1 VTDVFLKVPR
11 RSIAAPLLFGA
22 AALAAAPAAG
32 QALPPP
38 GSRILVLPFATDV
51 GAEAPEGAALWLGEA
66 AALLLTDELARLG
79 FGALPREERVLAFER
94 LGLPMSAVLTRATMI
109 RVGEL
114 IGASEVIFGEVSL
127 DDELTVTARTVHLA
141 PGRQLPDASDRASLS
156 EIFGLFRRV
165 ADRIAGG
172 ALPSAP
178 GEATD
183 QPDLSLEMFENYVK
197 GLVASTPATQR
208 RFLELAMAGA
218 PHDPRVLV
226 ALWEVYTAEGE
237 HELALA
243 VASAVRDDAPGAARA
258 RYFVALSLIELRRL
272 DGAFQTLDG
281 LDDGVPAAAV
291 ANALGVV
298 QLRRD
303 PPEPASA
310 ASYFARA
317 AEGAPGNTDY
327 LFNRGYAH
335 ARAGDAPSALYWLR
349 ETVRFDAAN
358 GDAHLVM
365 AIVLAGEGR
374 SAEAGREWE
383 LARLLGAVPASTT
396 AVPADVPDGM
406 ERLDPPTGATGAAS
420 AAAAGDDPAQRDQQ
434 AAAAFHLTQGRRL
447 LEAGRDREAMTAL
460 RRAIYLSP
468 YDDEPHLL
476 LGRLYHR
483 AGRLQ
488 EAIDELKVAIWSD
501 ETVEARLALG
511 EALLEH
517 GDEAAARS
525 EARRALALSPGSTE
539 AQDLLVRAGGG
550 VVPSTT
556 TPWRSRPTGRFS

>member
-1 VTDVFLKVPR
+1 MTDVFLKVPV
-11 RSIAAPLLFGA
+11 RSIAAPLLLVA
-22 AALAAAPAAG
+22 AALAAAPAAA
-32 QALPPP
+32 QAPPPP

-51 GAEAPEGAALWLGEA
+51 GAEAPEGASLWLGEA

-109 RVGEL
+109 RVGEI
-114 IGASEVIFGEVSL
+114 IGASEVIFGEASL
-127 DDELTVTARTVHLA
+127 HDELTITARTVHLA
-141 PGRQLPDASDRASLS
+141 PGRQLPDVSDRASLG
-156 EIFGLFRRV
+156 ELFGLFRRV
-165 ADRIAGG
+165 AGRIAGG

-178 GEATD
+178 GVATD
-183 QPDLSLEMFENYVK
+183 QPDLPLQVFENYVK
-197 GLVASTPATQR
+197 GLVASTPSTQR

-218 PHDPRVLV
+218 PHDPRVLG

-258 RYFVALSLIELRRL
+258 RYLVALSLIELRRL

-310 ASYFARA
+310 AAYFARA

-365 AIVLAGEGR
+365 AVVLAGEGR

-383 LARLLGAVPASTT
+383 LARLLGAVPAST
-396 AVPADVPDGM
+396 ASVPADVPDGM
-406 ERLDPPTGATGAAS
+406 ERLDPPTGAGAAS
-420 AAAAGDDPAQRDQQ
+420 AAAAADDPAQRDQQ
-434 AAAAFHLTQGRRL
+434 AAAAFHLTQARRL
-447 LEAGRDREAMTAL
+447 LEAGRDRDAMTSL

-468 YDDEPHLL
+468 YADEPHLL

-488 EAIDELKVAIWSD
+488 EAIDELKVAIWSR

-517 GDEAAARS
+517 GDEAAARR
-525 EARRALALSPGSTE
+525 EARRALALSPGSAE

-556 TPWRSRPTGRFS
+556 GPWRSRPTGRFS